1 MPRLLDEEYLSEEQP
16 SGPSDETL
24 PSETSGE
31 RKGGP
36 DDGSPRN
43 DKMAWTWKEYP
54 WSIDLPIWLAPKP
67 TNPGSRDHP
76 NCRPCAFV
84 FRLAG
89 DCVRLRCANAESCE
103 FCHDPSHPRY
113 RGRHSRRKSRRLRTD
128 RQLQEGLD
136 KEDLPDEMDEAR
148 RGDFRIDMLD
158 EICSNDANST
168 TNLSSQ
174 GKDDHVQQQELFD
187 NAIGALHEK
196 HTMDRVVDL
205 STWYYQPLSEECK
218 MLLQWASEVQR
229 INPANEAS
237 TRDGDEKRQAKSNSS
252 KATSTGSH
260 GAISKGF
267 SSVTTLGSL
276 QD

>member
-89 DCVRLRCANAESCE
+89 DFVRLRCANADTCE

-113 RGRHSRRKSRRLRTD
+113 RGRHSRRKSRRMRTD
-128 RQLQEGLD
+128 RQLQDAMDQE
-136 KEDLPDEMDEAR
+136 EPADESASYDDSASHTR
-148 RGDFRIDMLD
+148 TS
-158 EICSNDANST
+158 SN
-168 TNLSSQ
+168 
-174 GKDDHVQQQELFD
+174 GKDNQVHQQD
-187 NAIGALHEK
+187 AHIS
-196 HTMDRVVDL
+196 L
-205 STWYYQPLSEECK
+205 STPQREEVLDLGRWNVSPVNEDCK
-218 MLLQWASEVQR
+218 LLLEWATEFGP
-229 INPANEAS
+229 IADEGMS
-237 TRDGDEKRQAKSNSS
+237 TKGGDEKRVSAS
-252 KATSTGSH
+252 
-260 GAISKGF
+260 SKGF
-267 SSVTTLGSL
+267 SSSTTFGSMN
-276 QD
+276 D